1 MQKILDILSKN
12 REIINYLVF
21 GVLTTIVNFMV
32 YFFAKEVVDIYY
44 LYANVIA
51 WFISVLFA
59 YVTNRAFVFE
69 KVNFGFYPILREVVL
84 FFVARLLSGAIET
97 VLLFLMVELIRM
109 GSDVSK
115 VLVAV
120 VVVVLNYVFSKL
132 IIFKEKKND

>member
-1 MQKILDILSKN
+1 
-12 REIINYLVF
+12 
-21 GVLTTIVNFMV
+21 
-32 YFFAKEVVDIYY
+32 
-44 LYANVIA
+44 
-51 WFISVLFA
+51 A

-97 VLLFLMVELIRM
+97 ALLFFMVELIRM

>member
-32 YFFAKEVVDIYY
+32 YFFAKEVVNIYY
-44 LYANVIA
+44 LYANVMA

-59 YVTNRAFVFE
+59 YATNRVFVFE
-69 KVNFGFYPILREVVL
+69 KVNFGFYPILREIIL

-97 VLLFLMVELIRM
+97 ALLFLMVELIRM

-115 VLVAV
+115 ILVAV

>member
-44 LYANVIA
+44 LYANIIA

-59 YVTNRAFVFE
+59 YVTNRVFVFE

-97 VLLFLMVELIRM
+97 ALLFLMVELIRM